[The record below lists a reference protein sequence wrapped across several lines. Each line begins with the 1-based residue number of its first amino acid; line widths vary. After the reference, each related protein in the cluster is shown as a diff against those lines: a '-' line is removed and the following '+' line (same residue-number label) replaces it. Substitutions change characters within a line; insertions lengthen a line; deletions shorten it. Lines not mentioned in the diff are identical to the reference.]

1 MYKNIPDVPE
11 SSAEYAHLEGVGSA
25 VQSACPPDTGSRP
38 CVLYITIILYT
49 QKDHLYI
56 VEVLNTAVHQIYTAL
71 RQVTVISAGYHRL
84 CYFRPLEYK
93 TGHGLE
99 PGSSWRAVILHGIT
113 TTSLPSRKVA
123 LAALSL
129 E

>member
-1 MYKNIPDVPE
+1 MYKNIPDVSE

-25 VQSACPPDTGSRP
+25 VKSACPPDTGSRP

-56 VEVLNTAVHQIYTAL
+56 VEVLNTAV
-71 RQVTVISAGYHRL
+71 RQVTVISARYHRL

-129 E
+129 G